1 MGFTRIEPDTSVC
14 YATRDIK
21 EHHSHETNI
30 NIRRDLLCETYM
42 LNSKPCARALI
53 LSGGDFDLPAKQQEM
68 TTLEEQSAD
77 PGLWNDPREAQTIL
91 QRLTRLKTEV
101 EQWTSLDSRLTTIAE
116 LIDLAV
122 AEEDESLRDEV
133 TAEMQAVRTTLE
145 QLEFSLLLSGTYDD
159 RDTFLVVQA
168 GTGGTDAQ
176 DWAEMML
183 RMYIR
188 WAEARGYQATLVDS
202 SPGDE
207 AGIKSA
213 TLEIRGAYAY
223 GYAKAEAGVHRLI
236 RLSPFNSAHTRQ
248 TSFARVE
255 IIPEVD
261 DAPEVVINPED
272 LRIDV
277 FRSGGHGGQ
286 GVNTT
291 DSAVRLTHL
300 PTGLVVV
307 CQNERSQLQN
317 RETAMRVLRGR
328 LLERELQRQ
337 REERQQLRGEYRQAN
352 FGNQMRTYYL
362 HPYTLVKDHRTDA
375 ETSDVQAILDGKL
388 DAFIEAYLRW
398 NMVSA

>member
-1 MGFTRIEPDTSVC
+1 M
-14 YATRDIK
+14 
-21 EHHSHETNI
+21 
-30 NIRRDLLCETYM
+30 
-42 LNSKPCARALI
+42 
-53 LSGGDFDLPAKQQEM
+53 
-68 TTLEEQSAD
+68 
-77 PGLWNDPREAQTIL
+77 WNDQREAQSIL
-91 QRLTRLKTEV
+91 QRLTRLKEDV
-101 EQWTSLDSRLTTIAE
+101 GRWNDLDARLTTIGE

-122 AEEDESLRDEV
+122 AEDDESLRDEITSEV
-133 TAEMQAVRTTLE
+133 GSVRTALE
-145 QLEFSLLLSGTYDD
+145 QLEFSLLLSGKYDD
-159 RDTFLVVQA
+159 RDTFLVIQA

-188 WAEARGYQATLVDS
+188 WAESRGYHASVVDS

-213 TLEIRGAYAY
+213 TLEIRGDYAY

-255 IIPEVD
+255 VMPEVD
-261 DAPEVVINPED
+261 DAPEVAINSED

-317 RETAMRVLRGR
+317 RETALRVLRGR

-362 HPYTLVKDHRTDA
+362 HPYTLVKDHRTDE
-375 ETSDVQAILDGKL
+375 ETSDVQSVLDGEL
-388 DAFIEAYLRW
+388 DSFIESYLRW
-398 NMVSA
+398 NMVNT